1 MADPRNPQ
9 TDTAPFTA
17 REINFFK
24 RLNPR
29 TREPIRLAETTQ
41 PDPPSE
47 SARARPRPVNP
58 TYFVALIGFAGILF
72 LLTGAI

>member
-29 TREPIRLAETTQ
+29 TREPIRLAETAK

-47 SARARPRPVNP
+47 SMRPRPVNP